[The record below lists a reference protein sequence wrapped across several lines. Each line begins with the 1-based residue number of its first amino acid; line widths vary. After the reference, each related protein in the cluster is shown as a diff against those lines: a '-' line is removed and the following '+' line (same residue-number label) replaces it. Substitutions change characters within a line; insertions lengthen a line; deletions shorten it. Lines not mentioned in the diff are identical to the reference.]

1 MGWHEEAKRAEMKSK
16 ELRYLLVEAE
26 EVDEDDKVK
35 EGTDGAYE
43 AGKRGRGKMR
53 AFVSM
58 MPTWENGEAVVYCY
72 EIHVQ
77 PYLQGYVPLSSHHI
91 ARHVFPVA
99 DTLR

>member
-1 MGWHEEAKRAEMKSK
+1 MKSK

-26 EVDEDDKVK
+26 DVVEDDEVK
-35 EGTDGAYE
+35 KEEMDEVEEAYE
-43 AGKRGRGKMR
+43 AGKKGKGKLR

-77 PYLQGYVPLSSHHI
+77 PYLQGYVPLSPHHI

-99 DTLR
+99 NTLR